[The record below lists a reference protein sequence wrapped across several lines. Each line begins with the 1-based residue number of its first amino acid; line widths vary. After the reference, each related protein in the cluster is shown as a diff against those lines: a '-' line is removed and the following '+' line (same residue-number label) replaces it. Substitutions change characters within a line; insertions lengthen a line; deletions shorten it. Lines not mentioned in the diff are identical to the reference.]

1 MPSGMRNMP
10 GILFDLLSESAT
22 MTEIQKQFLEN
33 SKPVEWGE
41 LKEKYP
47 QTVEIADRLSDMILF
62 HRRVRKNGDESMKV
76 WED

>member
-1 MPSGMRNMP
+1 
-10 GILFDLLSESAT
+10 

-47 QTVEIADRLSDMILF
+47 QAVEIADRISDMILF
-62 HRRVRKNGDESMKV
+62 HRRVRKNGDEMMKV